1 MPKNKEYRVGDVFY
15 RYNKKTKEL
24 EELQIEYIQYVF
36 DKKIGSRANYTTE
49 EIQKLMTE
57 GVITDDA
64 NVLKL
69 EAIAKIE
76 KQFGIK
82 LKEV

>member
-1 MPKNKEYRVGDVFY
+1 MPKNKEYKVGDVFY

>member
-1 MPKNKEYRVGDVFY
+1 MSKNKTYKVGDKFY

-36 DKKIGSRANYTTE
+36 DKKIGSRANYSPVE
-49 EIQKLMTE
+49 LDKLIDE
-57 GVITDDA
+57 GIITDDP